1 MKFSQIEITDLLKS
15 WIAIS
20 IAFGIIIARN
30 MNIPL
35 TSQNFIIPLLISAL
49 TVGIGFLFHE
59 LGHKY
64 MAQKYNYWAEF
75 RASNSMLIFALILAY
90 FTSFIFAAPGAV
102 MIQGYYITKEKNGK
116 ISAAGPIINLI
127 LGTIFILL
135 LLLGIKNMF
144 TTYGALI
151 NAWIALFNMIP
162 LANFDGKKILAWD
175 KKVYFSMLAFGFLLL
190 FFSGLIGGV

>member
-30 MNIPL
+30 LDIPL
-35 TSQNFIIPLLISAL
+35 TSQGFIIPLLISAL

-64 MAQKYNYWAEF
+64 IAQKYNYWAEF

-102 MIQGYYITKEKNGK
+102 MIQGYYLTKEKNGR
-116 ISAAGPIINLI
+116 ISAAGPIVNLI
-127 LGTIFILL
+127 LGSIFIILFYFL
-135 LLLGIKNMF
+135 SKIIGKLVCPCISYCF
-144 TTYGALI
+144 SPFCSTAL
-151 NAWIALFNMIP
+151 
-162 LANFDGKKILAWD
+162 
-175 KKVYFSMLAFGFLLL
+175 
-190 FFSGLIGGV
+190 SGCSPVTS

>member
-30 MNIPL
+30 LDIPL
-35 TSQNFIIPLLISAL
+35 TSQGFIIPLLISAL

-64 MAQKYNYWAEF
+64 IAQKYNYWAEF

-102 MIQGYYITKEKNGK
+102 MIQGYYLTKEKNGR
-116 ISAAGPIINLI
+116 ISAAGPIVNLI
-127 LGTIFILL
+127 LGSIFIIL
-135 LLLGIKNMF
+135 LLLGINNLF
-144 TTYGALI
+144 TSYGALI
-151 NAWIALFNMIP
+151 NAWIALFNLIP

-175 KKVYFSMLAFGFLLL
+175 KRVYYSMLAFGFVLL
-190 FFSGLIGGV
+190 FLSSLVGSI